1 MARSPWIDIPKRSG
15 LERYY
20 QAIEARPGLTV
31 ADIWSPDESE
41 SKAAAVMVLFDYQ
54 KVPWQLPREAY
65 RDTFLKWE
73 LESQLGPE
81 VVQSLYQNALYLL
94 DQTAVARIEAMWR
107 STDQAERNLRPGP
120 DKPRTLPIVMAALLD
135 ECDRATREGNTSKN
149 AMFENVAARLGP
161 GIDRAAIRRVFKNKL
176 IPHLHASDSP
186 IFIIAIDFYSRMM
199 AEIDAGQPRN
209 QRRKVCERRRA

>member
-41 SKAAAVMVLFDYQ
+41 SKAAAVKVLFDYQ

-73 LESQLGPE
+73 LESELGPQ
-81 VVQSLYQNALYLL
+81 VVQSLYQNALYAL
-94 DQTAVARIEAMWR
+94 DEMAAARIEAMWR

-120 DKPRTLPIVMAALLD
+120 DKPLTLPIVMAALLD
-135 ECDRATREGNTSKN
+135 ECERATREGRTSKN
-149 AMFENVAARLGP
+149 AVFENVSARLGP
-161 GIDRAAIRRVFKNKL
+161 GIDRAAVRRVFKNKL
-176 IPHLHASDSP
+176 IPHLHASDGP
-186 IFIIAIDFYSRMM
+186 IFIAAMDVYSRMM
-199 AEIDAGQPRN
+199 AEADARLPRN